1 MNQNISW
8 IACPLSIVLY
18 FSAREA
24 RLYRV
29 LYPQYIIESTLYT
42 NPFVSFRL
50 NPLSLA
56 LSKHLLVDIL
66 LYLIKEDKQDTSI
79 LLSMSSD

>member
-18 FSAREA
+18 FSAREQDC
-24 RLYRV
+24 RV